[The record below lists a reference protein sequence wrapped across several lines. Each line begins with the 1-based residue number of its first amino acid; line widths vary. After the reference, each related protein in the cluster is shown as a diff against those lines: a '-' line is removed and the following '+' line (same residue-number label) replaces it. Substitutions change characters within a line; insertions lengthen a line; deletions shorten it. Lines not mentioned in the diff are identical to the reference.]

1 MRYARSATFP
11 PVCNSELSPNLFHSP
26 SLSPRKPRNLRKMF
40 ANSVV
45 NGQALAN
52 RDHQDHRPGCAA
64 CDVLEEE
71 QGPSLSSPSPAKP
84 CTFGNPRPKRSSPT
98 ISMVIDG
105 SEPAGGLGRDSTTW
119 WSWSVRLF
127 EILLVP
133 FVQEDSINAIA
144 VVWLRRRTHL
154 QRIIYGSGLHLHA
167 LRSWGCGYD
176 AACNGSSEWRPSPR
190 TLILWILNM
199 MQTTFLVSLK

>member
-1 MRYARSATFP
+1 
-11 PVCNSELSPNLFHSP
+11 
-26 SLSPRKPRNLRKMF
+26 MF

-52 RDHQDHRPGCAA
+52 RDRQDHRPGCAA

-71 QGPSLSSPSPAKP
+71 QGPSLSSPPPAKP
-84 CTFGNPRPKRSSPT
+84 CTFGNPRTKRSSPT

-105 SEPAGGLGRDSTTW
+105 SELAGGLGRDGMGVLAPRRRTLCPW

-133 FVQEDSINAIA
+133 LVQEDSINAIA